1 MLSPKFHNQEIGLP
15 VDVSMNCTACPGVGE
30 EGLKVKD
37 AAIEGATVIVW
48 LTVLEPELKPT
59 VKVTV

>member
-1 MLSPKFHNQEIGLP
+1 M
-15 VDVSMNCTACPGVGE
+15 
-30 EGLKVKD
+30 KD
-37 AAIEGATVIVW
+37 AAREGATVIAW

>member
-1 MLSPKFHNQEIGLP
+1 MVSPKFQSQEVGPP
-15 VDVSMNCTACPGVGE
+15 VDVSINCTACPGVGE

-37 AAIEGATVIVW
+37 AASESATVIDW